1 MNVSPEA
8 IDTWQRALHK
18 ARLRSPASF
27 DQWFSSVQF
36 DGLSDGVLGLTARD
50 EFVRD
55 WVKTHF
61 LPAML
66 SDLERSD
73 LERSDLQ
80 RSDLERSDLERS
92 DLQRSDLERN
102 AQERCDQQRID
113 QQRNQLDGND
123 QELASLQ
130 SAEHDGARTT
140 ARARVEDAAVRS
152 VNCPSPSGIRVDWR
166 ISSQLSAPIGTLP
179 VPAPPPSARSATR
192 ESGLRATFAE
202 FPEGVPARSSFPPA
216 PPSSRSLPGGLSPQA
231 PSAQGPSSQA
241 LSAQGPSQHGS
252 STYCASTHGAG
263 EPRSA
268 ASRPELSLVASE
280 SGGGRDS
287 EPPRSS
293 RRSPPGDGSGSARPP
308 ARPIPSLKGGDP
320 INPKHTFPNFVVG
333 PSNEL
338 AYAAAVAS
346 AGAGGPRYNPLFIC
360 GGTGLGK
367 THLAHSIAHRL
378 IEERSEARVLYISAE
393 RFTNEFIE
401 ALQHHRMEEFRTRY
415 RRNCDALL
423 VDDIQFLAGREQ
435 TQEEFF
441 HTFNALRDADKPI
454 VVTSDKYPQELQRMP
469 ERLISRFTS
478 GLVAD
483 VQTPALETRVAI
495 LRKKAALEGIPLQ
508 DDVAVLLA
516 QTIKSNVREL
526 EGALIRLAAKSS
538 LLGRPIDLEFT
549 QSELALVSPL
559 KADQSSVEDIQRAV
573 CSHFSFSNAE
583 LLSKDRHK
591 SLAFARQVAMYLCRQ
606 RLKCSFPELG
616 RAFGNRDHTTVMSAC
631 RRVESLRKQDPEV
644 NAHLQAIEH
653 KLASEG

>member
-1 MNVSPEA
+1 MIVSSEA
-8 IDTWQRALHK
+8 IDPWQRALHN

-36 DGLSDGVLGLTARD
+36 DGLRDGVLGLTARD

-66 SDLERSD
+66 GDMEQVTGSG
-73 LERSDLQ
+73 Q
-80 RSDLERSDLERS
+80 
-92 DLQRSDLERN
+92 
-102 AQERCDQQRID
+102 
-113 QQRNQLDGND
+113 
-123 QELASLQ
+123 
-130 SAEHDGARTT
+130 
-140 ARARVEDAAVRS
+140 DA
-152 VNCPSPSGIRVDWR
+152 NIRVDWR
-166 ISSQLSAPIGTLP
+166 ISSQLAAPIGNLPDTEPASSVRAAGTPP
-179 VPAPPPSARSATR
+179 VPRPSTLKPLVQKFDVMSAERDTDAPRPSRRTTPGDSP
-192 ESGLRATFAE
+192 G
-202 FPEGVPARSSFPPA
+202 
-216 PPSSRSLPGGLSPQA
+216 SSRGSLP
-231 PSAQGPSSQA
+231 
-241 LSAQGPSQHGS
+241 
-252 STYCASTHGAG
+252 
-263 EPRSA
+263 
-268 ASRPELSLVASE
+268 
-280 SGGGRDS
+280 
-287 EPPRSS
+287 
-293 RRSPPGDGSGSARPP
+293 RPP
-308 ARPIPSLKGGDP
+308 YRTGDP

-346 AGAGGPRYNPLFIC
+346 AGADGPRYNPLFIC

-378 IEERSEARVLYISAE
+378 LESRPDARVLYISAE

-401 ALQHHRMEEFRTRY
+401 ALQHHRMEEFRARY
-415 RRNCDALL
+415 RRSCDALL

-495 LRKKAALEGIPLQ
+495 LRKKAALEGILLA
-508 DDVAVLLA
+508 DEVAVLLA
-516 QTIKSNVREL
+516 QSIKSNVREL
-526 EGALIRLAAKSS
+526 EGTLIRLAAKSS

-549 QSELALVSPL
+549 ESEIAMVNPI
-559 KADQSSVEDIQRAV
+559 KPDPSSVEDIQRAV

-591 SLAFARQVAMYLCRQ
+591 SVAFARQVAMYLCRQ

-631 RRVESLRKQDPEV
+631 RRVESLRRQDPQV
-644 NAHLQAIEH
+644 DAHLQAIEH
-653 KLASEG
+653 KLASDG

>member
-1 MNVSPEA
+1 MNLSSNA
-8 IDTWQRALHK
+8 IDTWQLALQK
-18 ARLRSPASF
+18 ARQRSPASF

-36 DGLSDGVLGLTARD
+36 DGLSEGVLGLTARD

-66 SDLERSD
+66 GDLEQS
-73 LERSDLQ
+73 
-80 RSDLERSDLERS
+80 
-92 DLQRSDLERN
+92 
-102 AQERCDQQRID
+102 IGPH
-113 QQRNQLDGND
+113 LDM
-123 QELASLQ
+123 
-130 SAEHDGARTT
+130 
-140 ARARVEDAAVRS
+140 
-152 VNCPSPSGIRVDWR
+152 GIRVDWR
-166 ISSQLSAPIGTLP
+166 ISSQLSEPIGTLSRTET
-179 VPAPPPSARSATR
+179 PATPASVSRALLARTEMPTAENDSEGPRSTRRVAPAIAVRPSAPPMAPRSPSEPPSAPRTMRPVGVQRS
-192 ESGLRATFAE
+192 
-202 FPEGVPARSSFPPA
+202 
-216 PPSSRSLPGGLSPQA
+216 
-231 PSAQGPSSQA
+231 
-241 LSAQGPSQHGS
+241 
-252 STYCASTHGAG
+252 
-263 EPRSA
+263 
-268 ASRPELSLVASE
+268 
-280 SGGGRDS
+280 
-287 EPPRSS
+287 
-293 RRSPPGDGSGSARPP
+293 
-308 ARPIPSLKGGDP
+308 GDP

-346 AGAGGPRYNPLFIC
+346 AGVGGPRYNPLFIC

-378 IEERSEARVLYISAE
+378 LEGESEARVLYVSAE

-454 VVTSDKYPQELQRMP
+454 VVTSDKYPHELQRMP

-495 LRKKAALEGIPLQ
+495 LRKKAALEGIPLL

-538 LLGRPIDLEFT
+538 LLGCPIDLQFT
-549 QSELALVSPL
+549 QSELAVVSPI
-559 KADQSSVEDIQRAV
+559 KADASSVEDIQRAV

-591 SLAFARQVAMYLCRQ
+591 SVAFARQVAMYLCRQ

-631 RRVESLRKQDPEV
+631 RRVESLRRQDPEV

-653 KLASEG
+653 KLASDG